1 MKSIVLC
8 ALGVCL
14 CDESQKSY
22 TPPAPLCRDLQY
34 RRPLH
39 SQGNKSIICQLGLA
53 FLQFDN
59 AEVLHVLSV
68 CSEILNLLKAEVFLK
83 CHLELWSQ
91 RWVLGVIVWRTL
103 FSSLIYSMLIGP
115 SLWQLGPLDMGNK
128 YNLLYNHSKWTRHIW
143 HFKITRLGHKIHA
156 TFCNVKIQKCQTLQK
171 RYLYCSI
178 DWGMLFLCIMT
189 TQTLYN

>member
-1 MKSIVLC
+1 MKKFFNLRLMFTWKHFKTCWSWCLPENIWRHWGWCLHESIETYMSLQLNWYDHNMKSIVLC

-22 TPPAPLCRDLQY
+22 TPPAPLCRDLQC

-91 RWVLGVIVWRTL
+91 RWVLGVVWRTL

-115 SLWQLGPLDMGNK
+115 SLWQLGPL
-128 YNLLYNHSKWTRHIW
+128 
-143 HFKITRLGHKIHA
+143 A
-156 TFCNVKIQKCQTLQK
+156 
-171 RYLYCSI
+171 
-178 DWGMLFLCIMT
+178 
-189 TQTLYN
+189 

>member
-1 MKSIVLC
+1 MFTWKHLTSLRLMFTWKYWNIHVTSTKLVWSQYEIYSLMC
-8 ALGVCL
+8 SGCL
-14 CDESQKSY
+14 LVWWKSY
-22 TPPAPLCRDLQY
+22 TPPAPLCRDLQC

-91 RWVLGVIVWRTL
+91 RWVLGVVWRTL

-115 SLWQLGPLDMGNK
+115 SLWQLGSL
-128 YNLLYNHSKWTRHIW
+128 
-143 HFKITRLGHKIHA
+143 A
-156 TFCNVKIQKCQTLQK
+156 
-171 RYLYCSI
+171 
-178 DWGMLFLCIMT
+178 
-189 TQTLYN
+189 